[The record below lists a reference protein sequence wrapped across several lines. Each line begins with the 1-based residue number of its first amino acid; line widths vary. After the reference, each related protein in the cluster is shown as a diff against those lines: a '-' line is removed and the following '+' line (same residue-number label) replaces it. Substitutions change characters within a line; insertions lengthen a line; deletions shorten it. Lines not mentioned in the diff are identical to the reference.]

1 MDPVGFALE
10 NFDAVGQWRTQEHG
24 EPIDTSSKLV
34 DGTPID
40 GPTQLRTALLK
51 YSDRFV
57 QTVTEKLMTYALGR
71 GLEYYD
77 MPVVRHVARTAHKND
92 DQFSSII
99 MGIVESQAF
108 QMRAGE
114 APAEKTEIVAGR

>member
-10 NFDAVGQWRTQEHG
+10 NFDAVGRWRTEEHG
-24 EPIDTSSKLV
+24 EPIVATGTLV
-34 DGTPID
+34 DGTHID
-40 GPTQLRTALLK
+40 GASELRTALLK

-77 MPVVRHVARTAHKND
+77 MPAVRQIARAGAKND
-92 DQFSSII
+92 YRFVDRDRNRR
-99 MGIVESQAF
+99 ECAF
-108 QMRAGE
+108 PNAGDGNG
-114 APAEKTEIVAGR
+114 ARCNSDRG